1 VTNEK
6 AFLIDFLPVER
17 RGVGRYGFVI
27 DHITYY
33 SDILKTWIA
42 RREQLDRFILRRDPR
57 DISSVWVLD
66 PESQRYLEIPY
77 RAISNPSVTLWEH
90 KKAVEK
96 LRETGRAKV
105 DEAAIFRMIGQM
117 REITETAGK
126 ERKRARRDKERRSH
140 LTSERMPVK
149 LTPPP
154 DPPAEECA
162 KVKPFDDLEQW

>member
-1 VTNEK
+1 M
-6 AFLIDFLPVER
+6 
-17 RGVGRYGFVI
+17 
-27 DHITYY
+27 
-33 SDILKTWIA
+33 
-42 RREQLDRFILRRDPR
+42 
-57 DISSVWVLD
+57 
-66 PESQRYLEIPY
+66 
-77 RAISNPSVTLWEH
+77 TLWEH

-117 REITETAGK
+117 REITDTAAK
-126 ERKRARRDKERRSH
+126 ERKRARRDRERRSH
-140 LTSERMPVK
+140 LTNECMPVK